1 MYQLIRTALRQPISI
16 VVVVIGILFFSILSI
31 RSIPVDIFPNLDLP
45 TIYVVQPYGG
55 MAPDQMDGF
64 IATRY
69 QDHFLYVSG
78 IRDVDVKTIQG
89 LSLIKLSFYPGT
101 DMAQAAAEV
110 ANNVSRAKA
119 YMPEGTVP
127 PQVVRFDASSVPIGQ
142 MVFESKSR
150 SLNEIQ
156 DFASSRVRPM
166 FSRIEGVSSP
176 PPFGGNQRTIVI
188 RVDPERIRSYHL
200 TPEEIIK
207 SIVTNNQPSPAGNIR
222 MGDKTLMTP
231 VNSLIKKPEDFLNI
245 PIRVGAGPTV
255 FVRDVGTVEDGADVT
270 VSYALIN
277 GRRAVYIPVVKK
289 SDASTLDV
297 VNNIRAALPQLRN
310 AVPEDVKISYEF
322 DQSVYVT
329 NSLKSL
335 ITEGILGALLTG
347 LMVLLFLR
355 DWRSVIIVVV
365 TIPISI
371 LSAVILMNLFGQTIN
386 IMTLS
391 GLALAIGVLVDQ
403 ATVTIE
409 NIHQHQEMGKPKEQ
423 AIWDACK
430 EIAFPEFLILLA
442 ILAVFAPSFVM
453 SGIPRGMFLPLSLA
467 VGFAM
472 IASFLLSQ
480 TLVPVLANWLLKDHP
495 THEAPTLALDAREI
509 HDVIE
514 EGEHPSLPPAG
525 FEKFK
530 LKYLNLLSGIMSKG
544 KLVVPVYLV
553 GAVVLI
559 IGGFLLI
566 GTDILPKANSHQF
579 QMRLRIADGTRVE
592 RTEEATLK
600 VLDLIKSEVGKEHV
614 EISSAYVGTVPS
626 SYGTSNIF
634 VFNSGPH
641 EAVLQVSLHED
652 FPVRMDA
659 LKERLRERIGKELP
673 KLKISFEPIELVD
686 KIMSQ
691 GSSTPIEVSVA
702 AKDVEE
708 AGRFAKKIQAEMKH
722 IPFLRDIQI
731 AQPME
736 YPILDVTI
744 DRERAGQ
751 LGITSTQVA
760 RSMVAATSSSRFTD
774 KNLWLDDA
782 KGLAYQVQ
790 VQIPEY
796 QMTSVDDIGTIP
808 LKTGVSNP
816 LLADVATFVEK
827 TTPGEYDRAGP
838 NRLVTITANLQKI
851 DLGTATKAVTKA
863 IKDAG
868 DPPRGVLVELKGQS
882 NLLTE
887 TLSSLQTGL
896 MIAVVIMFL
905 LLAAT
910 YQSFKLSLV
919 VLSTIPAVVVGSIGL
934 LLITGATLNLQSY
947 MGLIMSVGVS
957 VANAI
962 LMVTNAE
969 NLRLELGDASKAVTL
984 AAGSRIRPI
993 LMTSIAMIA
1002 GMVPM
1007 ASGLGEGGDQIAPL
1021 GQAVIGGLIASTLAS
1036 LLILPAVFTLVQR
1049 KASVNSV
1056 SLDPE
1061 DPESNFFRKKLQPSL
1076 SMNTIKSLIIL
1087 VVASAAFV
1095 SCNSAAETE
1104 KKSEEK
1110 PNETPTTELTYVQSL
1125 QPSKKMALPGELMP
1139 WNKVN
1144 IHPKV
1149 KGFVKT
1155 VQVDRGS
1162 AVKKGQVLAVLE
1174 APEVLSELSQAKA
1187 QLIAAEATLSEI
1199 TTKYQISGNTYNRL
1213 LRTNK
1218 TKGAVSLNE
1227 LDIAHARVLTD
1238 SSATAVARGNVQA
1251 ARSHME
1257 SKSELARYLTITA
1270 PFNGI
1275 ITERNISP
1283 GALVGPGESGS
1294 KPLFILEDN
1303 TKLRLTLAIPENLTG
1318 AIPDKGSVTFT
1329 VTASPEKQYKA
1340 AYARSSRSLSEANR
1354 SMMTEFDVD
1363 NSAHDLKAGMYAQ
1376 VQLNTERTS
1385 KTLFVPTTSVV
1396 SSSEQIFV
1404 IRQKDNKAEWVTVKR
1419 GTVVDTLVEVFGDL
1433 HEGDAIVKK
1442 ASEEFRNGQALE
1454 GTPKMTAKVN

>member
-16 VVVVIGILFFSILSI
+16 VVVVIGILFFSVLSI

-142 MVFESKSR
+142 MVFESASR

-156 DFASSRVRPM
+156 DFASSRIRPM

-231 VNSLIKKPEDFLNI
+231 VNSLISKPEDFLNI

-255 FVRDVGTVEDGADVT
+255 FIRDVGVVEDGADVT

-355 DWRSVIIVVV
+355 DWRSVIIVIV

-453 SGIPRGMFLPLSLA
+453 NGIPRSMFLPLSLA

-480 TLVPVLANWLLKDHP
+480 TLVPVLANWLLKNHP
-495 THEAPTLALDAREI
+495 HHEAPTLALDNQEVK
-509 HDVIE
+509 DVIAE
-514 EGEHPSLPPAG
+514 SAHPSVPDSS

-530 LKYLNLLSGIMSKG
+530 KRYVRALTGIMARG
-544 KLVVPVYLV
+544 RLVVPAY
-553 GAVVLI
+553 LI
-559 IGGFLLI
+559 IAVALIAGGFLLI

-579 QMRLRIADGTRVE
+579 QMRLRVPDGTRVE

-600 VLDLIKSEVGKEHV
+600 VLDLIRREVGGKNV

-652 FPVRMDA
+652 YPVRMDG
-659 LKERLRERIGKELP
+659 LKETLRARISKEMPSLR
-673 KLKISFEPIELVD
+673 ISFEPIELVD

-691 GSSTPIEVSVA
+691 GASTPIEVSVA

-708 AGRFAKKIQAEMKH
+708 AGRFARRIQKEMEKIA
-722 IPFLRDIQI
+722 FLRDVQI
-731 AQPME
+731 AQPLA
-736 YPILDVTI
+736 YPILKVDI

-796 QMTSVDDIGTIP
+796 RMTSVQDIGTIP
-808 LKTGVSNP
+808 LKTGASNP
-816 LLADVATFVEK
+816 LLSDVATFSQK
-827 TTPGEYDRAGP
+827 TAPGEYDRAGP
-838 NRLVTITANLQKI
+838 NRLVTVTANIFNK
-851 DLGTATKAVTKA
+851 DLGAASTSVQQA
-863 IKDAG
+863 IKNAG
-868 DPPRGVLVELKGQS
+868 EPPRGVLVELKGQTD
-882 NLLTE
+882 LLTE
-887 TLSSLQTGL
+887 TLTSLQAGL
-896 MIAVVIMFL
+896 LIAVVIMFL

-919 VLSTIPAVVVGSIGL
+919 VLSTIPAVVLGSIGML
-934 LLITGATLNLQSY
+934 LLTGATLNLQSY

-969 NLRLELGDASKAVTL
+969 NLRLKLDNAREAVIM

-1036 LLILPAVFTLVQR
+1036 LLILPAVFMLMQK
-1049 KASVNSV
+1049 KASIH
-1056 SLDPE
+1056 SLSMDPE
-1061 DPESNFFRKKLQPSL
+1061 DPESNFFRQKFQTSV
-1076 SMNTIKSLIIL
+1076 SMNTVKSLFIML
-1087 VVASAAFV
+1087 AAAAGMM
-1095 SCNSAAETE
+1095 SCSSEARETAE
-1104 KKSEEK
+1104 SK
-1110 PNETPTTELTYVQSL
+1110 PDAPAVTELAYVQSL
-1125 QPSKKMALPGELMP
+1125 QPAKEVALPGELKP
-1139 WNKVN
+1139 WNKVF
-1144 IHPKV
+1144 IYPKV
-1149 KGFVKT
+1149 KGFVKHLH
-1155 VQVDRGS
+1155 VDRGS
-1162 AVKKGQVLAVLE
+1162 MVRKGQVLAMLE
-1174 APEVLSELSQAKA
+1174 APEVMSELSQAKA
-1187 QLIAAEATLSEI
+1187 QLIAAQAALQQ
-1199 TTKYQISGNTYNRL
+1199 TTTRYKVSTSTYNRMV
-1213 LRTNK
+1213 RTNH
-1218 TKGAVSLNE
+1218 TEGAVSLNE
-1227 LDIAHARVLTD
+1227 LDVSRAKAQAD
-1238 SSATAVARGNVQA
+1238 SSAMAVAQGNVEA
-1251 ARSHME
+1251 AKSFME
-1257 SKSELARYLTITA
+1257 TKSELARYLTVTA
-1270 PFNGI
+1270 PFDGI

-1283 GALVGPGESGS
+1283 GALVGPGESGA

-1303 TKLRLTLAIPENLTG
+1303 TKLRLTLAIPENLSGTVP
-1318 AIPDKGSVTFT
+1318 AKGMINFT
-1329 VTASPEKQYKA
+1329 VSASPEKIYKA
-1340 AYARSSRSLSEANR
+1340 VFARSSRTLSEENR

-1363 NSAHDLKAGMYAQ
+1363 NRSHELKAGMYAQ
-1376 VQLNTERTS
+1376 VRLNTERSS
-1385 KTLFVPTTSVV
+1385 KTLFVPTTAVV
-1396 SSSEQIFV
+1396 SSSEQVFV
-1404 IRQKDNKAEWVTVKR
+1404 IRDKNKKAEWVTVKT
-1419 GTVVDTLVEVFGDL
+1419 GNVVDTLVEVFGNL

-1442 ASEEFRNGQALE
+1442 ASEEVRNGQNL
-1454 GTPKMTAKVN
+1454 

>member
-142 MVFESKSR
+142 MVFESASR

-188 RVDPERIRSYHL
+188 RVDPERIRSYHM
-200 TPEEIIK
+200 TPEEVIK
-207 SIVTNNQPSPAGNIR
+207 SIIANNQPSPAGNIR

-245 PIRVGAGPTV
+245 PIRIGAGPTV
-255 FVRDVGTVEDGADVT
+255 FIRDVGVVEDGADVT

-355 DWRSVIIVVV
+355 DWRSVIIVIV

-453 SGIPRGMFLPLSLA
+453 SGIPRSMFLPLSLA

-480 TLVPVLANWLLKDHP
+480 TLVPVLSNWLLKDHP
-495 THEAPTLALDAREI
+495 HHEAPTLALDSQEVD
-509 HDVIE
+509 DVIE
-514 EGEHPSLPPAG
+514 EGAHPSLPPAG

-530 LKYLNLLSGIMSKG
+530 LKYLNALGGIMSKRWI
-544 KLVVPVYLV
+544 VPVYLA
-553 GAVVLI
+553 GTIALI

-579 QMRLRIADGTRVE
+579 QMRMRVPDGTRVE

-600 VLDLIKSEVGKEHV
+600 MLNLIKSEVGKDHV

-641 EAVLQVSLHED
+641 EAVLQVSLKED

-659 LKERLRERIGKELP
+659 LKEKLRARIGKEIPNLA
-673 KLKISFEPIELVD
+673 ISFEPIELVD

-691 GSSTPIEVSVA
+691 GASTPIEVSVA

-708 AGRFAKKIQAEMKH
+708 AGRFARKIRKEMQQ
-722 IPFLRDIQI
+722 IAFLRDVQI
-731 AQPME
+731 AQPLA
-736 YPILDVTI
+736 YPILDVKI

-796 QMTSVDDIGTIP
+796 QMTSVEDIGTIP
-808 LKTGVSNP
+808 LKTGVTNP
-816 LLADVATFVEK
+816 LLADVATFSEK
-827 TTPGEYDRAGP
+827 TAPGEYDRAGP
-838 NRLVTITANLQKI
+838 NRLVTVTANIHKK
-851 DLGTATKAVTKA
+851 DLGAATTAVQQA
-863 IKDAG
+863 IKNAG
-868 DPPRGVLVELKGQS
+868 EPPRGVIVELKGQTE
-882 NLLTE
+882 LLTE

-896 MIAVVIMFL
+896 LIAVVIMFL

-934 LLITGATLNLQSY
+934 LLLTGATLNLQSY

-969 NLRLELGDASKAVTL
+969 NLRLKLQDAHKAVTL

-1002 GMVPM
+1002 GMIPM

-1061 DPESNFFRKKLQPSL
+1061 DPESNFFRKKLQTSL
-1076 SMNTIKSLIIL
+1076 SMNTLKSILIL
-1087 VVASAAFV
+1087 LTVAAGMMACHTEAETSEKHEQKAP
-1095 SCNSAAETE
+1095 AAEPVVE
-1104 KKSEEK
+1104 LAYVKSMK
-1110 PNETPTTELTYVQSL
+1110 PAKQI
-1125 QPSKKMALPGELMP
+1125 ALPGELKP
-1139 WNKVN
+1139 WNKVS

-1149 KGFVKT
+1149 KGFVRA
-1155 VQVDRGS
+1155 VNVDRGS
-1162 AVKKGQVLAVLE
+1162 IVKKGQVLAQLE
-1174 APEVLSELSQAKA
+1174 APEIISELSQAKA
-1187 QLIAAEATLSEI
+1187 QLIAAEAALHEI
-1199 TTKYQISGNTYNRL
+1199 TTRYQATALTYSRL
-1213 LRTNK
+1213 MRTNR
-1218 TKGAVSLNE
+1218 TEGAVSLNE
-1227 LDIAHARVLTD
+1227 LDLAKARATTD
-1238 SSATAVARGNVQA
+1238 SSAMAVAKGNVQA
-1251 ARSHME
+1251 AKSFME
-1257 SKSELARYLTITA
+1257 TKTELSRYLTVTA
-1270 PFNGI
+1270 PFDGI

-1283 GALVGPGESGS
+1283 GALVGPGEGGA

-1303 TKLRLTLAIPENLTG
+1303 TKLRLTLAIPENMSS
-1318 AIPDKGSVTFT
+1318 AIPNKGEVSFT
-1329 VTASPEKQYKA
+1329 VPASPEKIYKA
-1340 AYARSSRSLSEANR
+1340 TYARSSRTLSEENR
-1354 SMMTEFDVD
+1354 SMITEFDV
-1363 NSAHDLKAGMYAQ
+1363 NNRSNELKAGMYAQ
-1376 VQLNTERTS
+1376 VQLNTERS
-1385 KTLFVPTTSVV
+1385 GNTLFVPVTAVV
-1396 SSSEQIFV
+1396 NSSEQVFV
-1404 IRQKDNKAEWVTVKR
+1404 IRDKAKKAEWVPVKR
-1419 GTVVDTLVEVFGDL
+1419 GVVVDTLVEVFGDL
-1433 HEGDAIVKK
+1433 HDGEAIVKK
-1442 ASEEFRNGQALE
+1442 ASEEYRNGQDL
-1454 GTPKMTAKVN
+1454 

>member
-31 RSIPVDIFPNLDLP
+31 RTIPVDIFPNLDLP

-142 MVFESKSR
+142 MVFESSSR

-207 SIVTNNQPSPAGNIR
+207 SIITNNQPSPAGNIR
-222 MGDKTLMTP
+222 MGDRTLMTP
-231 VNSLIKKPEDFLNI
+231 VNSLISRPEDFLNI

-255 FVRDVGTVEDGADVT
+255 FVRDIGTVEDGADVT

-355 DWRSVIIVVV
+355 DWRSVIIVIV

-453 SGIPRGMFLPLSLA
+453 SGIPRSMFLPLSLA

-495 THEAPTLALDAREI
+495 KHEAPTLALDSQEV

-514 EGEHPSLPPAG
+514 EGVHPSLPPTG

-530 LKYLNLLSGIMSKG
+530 LKYLNVLNGIMGRGSF
-544 KLVVPVYLV
+544 VVPVYLV
-553 GAVVLI
+553 GTVALI
-559 IGGFLLI
+559 VGGFFLI

-579 QMRLRIADGTRVE
+579 QMRLRVADGTRVE

-600 VLDLIKSEVGKEHV
+600 VLDLIKSEVGKDHV

-659 LKERLRERIGKELP
+659 LKEKLRERIGKEIP
-673 KLKISFEPIELVD
+673 SLKISFEPIELVD

-691 GSSTPIEVSVA
+691 GASTPIEVSVA
-702 AKDVEE
+702 AKDVQE
-708 AGRFAKKIQAEMKH
+708 AGRFAKKIQKEMQH
-722 IPFLRDIQI
+722 ITFLRDIQI
-731 AQPME
+731 AQPLE
-736 YPILDVTI
+736 YPILDVKI
-744 DRERAGQ
+744 NRERAGQ

-796 QMTSVDDIGTIP
+796 QMTSVEDIGTIP
-808 LKTGVSNP
+808 LKTGASNP
-816 LLADVATFVEK
+816 LLADVATFSEK
-827 TTPGEYDRAGP
+827 TAPGEYDRAGP
-838 NRLVTITANLQKI
+838 NRLVTVTANIHRK
-851 DLGTATKAVTKA
+851 DLGAATTAVQTA
-863 IKDAG
+863 IKNAG
-868 DPPRGVLVELKGQS
+868 EPPRGVLVELKGQS

-887 TLSSLQTGL
+887 TLSSLQVGL
-896 MIAVVIMFL
+896 MIAIVIMFL
-905 LLAAT
+905 LLSAT

-919 VLSTIPAVVVGSIGL
+919 VLSTIPAVVVGSLGL
-934 LLITGATLNLQSY
+934 LLLTGATLNLQSY

-969 NLRLELGDASKAVTL
+969 NLRLELGDSAKAVKL

-1036 LLILPAVFTLVQR
+1036 LLILPAVFNMVQR
-1049 KASVNSV
+1049 KASVHSV

-1061 DPESNFFRKKLQPSL
+1061 DPESNFFRKKLQTSI
-1076 SMNTIKSLIIL
+1076 SMNTLKSLLIL
-1087 VVASAAFV
+1087 LTITLGISACH
-1095 SCNSAAETE
+1095 SEAETTS
-1104 KKSEEK
+1104 KSEAKAEHAA
-1110 PNETPTTELTYVQSL
+1110 TVELTTVRSMKPAKQI
-1125 QPSKKMALPGELMP
+1125 ALPGELKP
-1139 WNKVN
+1139 WNKVS

-1149 KGFVKT
+1149 KGFIRSVNA
-1155 VQVDRGS
+1155 DRGTM
-1162 AVKKGQVLAVLE
+1162 VRKGQVLAVLE

-1187 QLIAAEATLSEI
+1187 QLIAAEASLNEI
-1199 TTKYQISGNTYNRL
+1199 NTRYQTSSLTYSRL
-1213 LRTNK
+1213 IRTNN

-1227 LDIAHARVLTD
+1227 LDIAKSRVMTD
-1238 SSATAVARGNVQA
+1238 SSATAMAKGNVQA
-1251 ARSHME
+1251 ARSFME
-1257 SKSELARYLTITA
+1257 TKSELVKYLTVTA
-1270 PFNGI
+1270 PFDGI

-1283 GALVGPGESGS
+1283 GALVGPGESNA

-1303 TKLRLTLAIPENLTG
+1303 TRLRLTLAIPENLSS
-1318 AIPDKGSVTFT
+1318 AIPDKGEITFT
-1329 VTASPEKQYKA
+1329 VSASPEKEYKA
-1340 AYARSSRSLSEANR
+1340 VYARSSKTLTEENR
-1354 SMMTEFDVD
+1354 SMMTEFDVE
-1363 NSAHDLKAGMYAQ
+1363 NKSHELKAGMYAQ
-1376 VQLNTERTS
+1376 VKLSTERS
-1385 KTLFVPTTSVV
+1385 SNTLFVPVTSVV
-1396 SSSEQIFV
+1396 SSSEQVFV
-1404 IRQKDNKAEWVTVKR
+1404 IRDKGKKAEWVAVKR
-1419 GTVVDTLVEVFGDL
+1419 GTVVDSLVEVFGDL
-1433 HEGDAIVKK
+1433 HEGEAIVKK
-1442 ASEEFRNGQALE
+1442 ASEELRNGQDL
-1454 GTPKMTAKVN
+1454 

>member
-142 MVFESKSR
+142 MVFESSSR

-207 SIVTNNQPSPAGNIR
+207 SIVVNNQPSPAGNIR
-222 MGDKTLMTP
+222 MGDRTLMTP
-231 VNSLIKKPEDFLNI
+231 VNSLINRPEDFLNI
-245 PIRVGAGPTV
+245 PIRIGAGPTV
-255 FVRDVGTVEDGADVT
+255 FVRDIGTVEDGADMT

-277 GRRAVYIPVVKK
+277 GKRAVYIPVVKK

-355 DWRSVIIVVV
+355 DWRSVIIVIV

-453 SGIPRGMFLPLSLA
+453 SGIPRSMFLPLSLA

-480 TLVPVLANWLLKDHP
+480 TLVPVLANWLLKSHP
-495 THEAPTLALDAREI
+495 HHEAPTLALDEREI

-514 EGEHPSLPPAG
+514 EGAHPSLPVKG

-530 LKYLNLLSGIMSKG
+530 LRYLGVLEGVIGKRSFVIPAYLIVSVLLI
-544 KLVVPVYLV
+544 V
-553 GAVVLI
+553 
-559 IGGFLLI
+559 GGFMLI

-579 QMRLRIADGTRVE
+579 QMRLRVADGTRVE
-592 RTEEATLK
+592 RTETATLK

-652 FPVRMDA
+652 FPVRMDM
-659 LKERLRERIGKELP
+659 LKEKLRERIAKEIP
-673 KLKISFEPIELVD
+673 ALKISFEPIELVD

-691 GSSTPIEVSVA
+691 GASTPIEVSVA
-702 AKDVEE
+702 AKSVED
-708 AGRFAKKIQAEMKH
+708 AGKFARKIQAEMEK
-722 IPFLRDIQI
+722 IAFLRDVQI
-731 AQPME
+731 AQPLA
-736 YPILDVTI
+736 YPILNVDI
-744 DRERAGQ
+744 NRERAGQ

-774 KNLWLDDA
+774 KNLWLDNS

-796 QMTSVDDIGTIP
+796 QMTSVEDIGTIP
-808 LKTGVSNP
+808 LKTGASNP
-816 LLADVATFVEK
+816 LLADVATFSEK
-827 TTPGEYDRAGP
+827 TAPGEYDRAGP
-838 NRLVTITANLQKI
+838 NRLVTVTANLHKK
-851 DLGTATKAVTKA
+851 DLGAATKAVTAA
-863 IKDAG
+863 IKNAG
-868 DPPRGVLVELKGQS
+868 EPPRGVLVELKGQS

-887 TLSSLQTGL
+887 TLGSLQTGL
-896 MIAVVIMFL
+896 MIAIVIMFL
-905 LLAAT
+905 LMAAT
-910 YQSFKLSLV
+910 YQSFKLSMV
-919 VLSTIPAVVVGSIGL
+919 VLSTIPAVVVGAIGL
-934 LLITGATLNLQSY
+934 LLLTGATLNLQSY

-969 NLRLELGDASKAVTL
+969 NLRLQLKDSSKAVVL

-1036 LLILPAVFTLVQR
+1036 LLILPAIFTMVQK
-1049 KASVNSV
+1049 KASVESI
-1056 SLDPE
+1056 SMDPE
-1061 DPESNFFRKKLQPSL
+1061 DPESNFFKKLQLSM
-1076 SMNTIKSLIIL
+1076 SMNTLKSLTL
-1087 VVASAAFV
+1087 FV
-1095 SCNSAAETE
+1095 IVSFALAGCGSEAETE
-1104 KKSEEK
+1104 KKTEEHK
-1110 PNETPTTELTYVQSL
+1110 TEVPAATELISVQSL
-1125 QPSKKMALPGELMP
+1125 KPAKEIALPGELKP
-1139 WNKVN
+1139 WNKVS

-1155 VQVDRGS
+1155 VQADRGT
-1162 AVKKGQVLAVLE
+1162 VVRKGQVLAVLE
-1174 APEVLSELSQAKA
+1174 APEILTELNQAKA
-1187 QLIAAEATLSEI
+1187 QLISAEAAVSEYD
-1199 TTKYQISGNTYNRL
+1199 TKYKTSRLTYGRM
-1213 LRTNK
+1213 LRTNQ
-1218 TKGAVSLNE
+1218 TQGAVSLNE
-1227 LDIAHARVLTD
+1227 LDVAHARVLTD
-1238 SSATAVARGNVQA
+1238 SSLAAVSRGNLQA
-1251 ARSHME
+1251 ARSNME
-1257 SKSELARYLTITA
+1257 TKSQLARYLTVTA
-1270 PFNGI
+1270 PFDGI

-1283 GALVGPGESGS
+1283 GALVGPGENNAR
-1294 KPLFILEDN
+1294 PLFILEDN
-1303 TKLRLTLAIPENLTG
+1303 KKLRLTLAIPENLSG
-1318 AIPDKGSVTFT
+1318 SVPAKGNVTFT
-1329 VTASPEKQYKA
+1329 VPASPEKQYSA
-1340 AYARSSRSLSEANR
+1340 VFARSSRTLSEENR
-1354 SMMTEFDVD
+1354 AMMAEFDVD
-1363 NSAHDLKAGMYAQ
+1363 NRDNQLKAGMYAQ
-1376 VQLNTERTS
+1376 VQLHVERS
-1385 KTLFVPTTSVV
+1385 ENTLFVPVSSVV
-1396 SSSEQIFV
+1396 TSSEKIFV
-1404 IRQKDNKAEWVTVKR
+1404 IRQKDNKAEWVSVKK
-1419 GTVVDTLVEVFGDL
+1419 GTVVDTLVEVFGNL
-1433 HEGDAIVKK
+1433 QAGDPIVKK
-1442 ASEEFRNGQALE
+1442 ASEEIRDGQQLE
-1454 GTPKMTAKVN
+1454 GKAKLTAKAE